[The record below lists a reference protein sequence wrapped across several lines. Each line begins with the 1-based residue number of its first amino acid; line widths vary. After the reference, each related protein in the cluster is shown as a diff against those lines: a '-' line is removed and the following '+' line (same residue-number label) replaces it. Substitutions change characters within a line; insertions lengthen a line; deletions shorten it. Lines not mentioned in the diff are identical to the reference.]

1 MNDENITAGEGAG
14 SGAGADE
21 VAAGTGVETVT
32 PPAPLTS
39 PGSDG
44 DRLAMRPL
52 ETLSNVEL
60 AVTVELGRTRLLMK
74 DLLSLR
80 PGSVVELDRNVGS
93 PVDVFVNSTLLA
105 HGEVVVVDDELG
117 VRITAIDSGTD
128 DALGA

>member
-1 MNDENITAGEGAG
+1 VNDENIN
-14 SGAGADE
+14 AGAVTEDVATDPGTE
-21 VAAGTGVETVT
+21 AVAAPAVVT
-32 PPAPLTS
+32 P
-39 PGSDG
+39 GVSDA
-44 DRLAMRPL
+44 DRITMRPL

-117 VRITAIDSGTD
+117 VRITAIESGPD
-128 DALGA
+128 DARGA

>member
-1 MNDENITAGEGAG
+1 VNDENTTAGVVAEHPVEPAAVEALAAPTTEPDAG
-14 SGAGADE
+14 
-21 VAAGTGVETVT
+21 
-32 PPAPLTS
+32 
-39 PGSDG
+39 
-44 DRLAMRPL
+44 RIAMRPL

-80 PGSVVELDRNVGS
+80 PGSVVELDRHVGS
-93 PVDVFVNSTLLA
+93 PVDIFVNSTLLA

-128 DALGA
+128 DAQGD

>member
-1 MNDENITAGEGAG
+1 VNDENTN
-14 SGAGADE
+14 AGAIAE
-21 VAAGTGVETVT
+21 QSVENAGPE
-32 PPAPLTS
+32 PAPASTVE
-39 PGSDG
+39 PDAG
-44 DRLAMRPL
+44 RIAMRPL

-80 PGSVVELDRNVGS
+80 PGSVVELDRHVGS

-117 VRITAIDSGTD
+117 VRITAIDSGADETQ
-128 DALGA
+128 GA

>member
-1 MNDENITAGEGAG
+1 VNDENTTAGI
-14 SGAGADE
+14 
-21 VAAGTGVETVT
+21 VAEHPAEESGVEAL
-32 PPAPLTS
+32 PAPTTEADA
-39 PGSDG
+39 G
-44 DRLAMRPL
+44 RIAVRPL

-80 PGSVVELDRNVGS
+80 PGSVVELDRHVGS
-93 PVDVFVNSTLLA
+93 PVDIFVNSTLLA

-128 DALGA
+128 DAQGA

>member
-1 MNDENITAGEGAG
+1 MNDENITAGA
-14 SGAGADE
+14 AVADE
-21 VAAGTGVETVT
+21 AGAGTGVEAVAA
-32 PPAPLTS
+32 PAALAA

-44 DRLAMRPL
+44 DRIAMRPL

-117 VRITAIDSGTD
+117 VRITAIDSGAD
-128 DALGA
+128 DARGA

>member
-1 MNDENITAGEGAG
+1 VNDENITAGAIAEHSVDGAG
-14 SGAGADE
+14 PEQALPSAVDPDAG
-21 VAAGTGVETVT
+21 
-32 PPAPLTS
+32 
-39 PGSDG
+39 
-44 DRLAMRPL
+44 RIAMRPL

-80 PGSVVELDRNVGS
+80 PGSVVELDRHVGS

-117 VRITAIDSGTD
+117 VRITAIDSGADETQ
-128 DALGA
+128 GS

>member
-1 MNDENITAGEGAG
+1 VNDENTTAGVVAEVPVGESAVEALPASTTESDAG
-14 SGAGADE
+14 
-21 VAAGTGVETVT
+21 
-32 PPAPLTS
+32 
-39 PGSDG
+39 
-44 DRLAMRPL
+44 RIAMRPL

-80 PGSVVELDRNVGS
+80 PGSVVELDRHVGS
-93 PVDVFVNSTLLA
+93 PVDIFVNSTLLA

-128 DALGA
+128 DAQGV

>member
-1 MNDENITAGEGAG
+1 MNDENT
-14 SGAGADE
+14 GAGAVVGATAGA
-21 VAAGTGVETVT
+21 VAEYPLDAPAIEPAT
-32 PPAPLTS
+32 PPLPEPDA
-39 PGSDG
+39 G
-44 DRLAMRPL
+44 RVAMRPL

-80 PGSVVELDRNVGS
+80 PGSVVELDRHVGS
-93 PVDVFVNSTLLA
+93 PVDVYVNSTLLA

-128 DALGA
+128 ETQGA

>member
-1 MNDENITAGEGAG
+1 VNDENTN
-14 SGAGADE
+14 AGAIAEHAVDNGVPE
-21 VAAGTGVETVT
+21 QALASTVDPDAG
-32 PPAPLTS
+32 
-39 PGSDG
+39 
-44 DRLAMRPL
+44 RIAMRPL

-80 PGSVVELDRNVGS
+80 PGSVVELDRHVGS

-117 VRITAIDSGTD
+117 VRITAIDSGADETP
-128 DALGA
+128 GA

>member
-1 MNDENITAGEGAG
+1 VNDESINAGVIAEQSVEDVGAQP
-14 SGAGADE
+14 
-21 VAAGTGVETVT
+21 VAA
-32 PPAPLTS
+32 PAVDPDAGRLT
-39 PGSDG
+39 
-44 DRLAMRPL
+44 MRPL

-80 PGSVVELDRNVGS
+80 PGSVVELDRHVGS

-117 VRITAIDSGTD
+117 VRITAIDTGTD
-128 DALGA
+128 ETRGA

>member
-1 MNDENITAGEGAG
+1 MNDENIN
-14 SGAGADE
+14 AGA
-21 VAAGTGVETVT
+21 VAEEAPTDPGDAAAAPAVAT
-32 PPAPLTS
+32 PGQPDA
-39 PGSDG
+39 
-44 DRLAMRPL
+44 DRITMRPL

-117 VRITAIDSGTD
+117 VRITAIDSGAD
-128 DALGA
+128 DVRGA

>member
-1 MNDENITAGEGAG
+1 MDGGEVNDENITAGA
-14 SGAGADE
+14 AVADE
-21 VAAGTGVETVT
+21 AGAGTGVEAVAA
-32 PPAPLTS
+32 PAALAA

-44 DRLAMRPL
+44 DRIAMRPL

-117 VRITAIDSGTD
+117 VRITAIDSGAD
-128 DALGA
+128 DARGA

>member
-1 MNDENITAGEGAG
+1 MNDENIN
-14 SGAGADE
+14 AGAVTEEVVTDPGPDA
-21 VAAGTGVETVT
+21 VAAPAVAT
-32 PPAPLTS
+32 PGA
-39 PGSDG
+39 SDS
-44 DRLAMRPL
+44 DRITMRPL

-117 VRITAIDSGTD
+117 VRITAIDSGPD
-128 DALGA
+128 DVRGA

>member
-1 MNDENITAGEGAG
+1 MNDENITAGAPT
-14 SGAGADE
+14 
-21 VAAGTGVETVT
+21 AAAISESPAPAPTGEP
-32 PPAPLTS
+32 PPAAPPSLDGPD
-39 PGSDG
+39 PG
-44 DRLAMRPL
+44 RLAMRPL

-80 PGSVVELDRNVGS
+80 PGSVVELDRHVGA

-128 DALGA
+128 DSGGT